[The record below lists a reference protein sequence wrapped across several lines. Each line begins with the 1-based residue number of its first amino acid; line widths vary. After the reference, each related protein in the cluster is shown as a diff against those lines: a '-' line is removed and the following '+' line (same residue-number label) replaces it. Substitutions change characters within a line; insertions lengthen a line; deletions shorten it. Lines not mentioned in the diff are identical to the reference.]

1 MCDFWI
7 KTLESAHH
15 SCKKKA
21 VERKAATPLQV
32 ETWEF
37 PFPRSDCWRRMI
49 FPMQIAI
56 LEVYLIIVLVPY
68 PHTIPGFFIP
78 LRFGDKPPF
87 LLAKR

>member
-1 MCDFWI
+1 VIFGSKPWNLHI
-7 KTLESAHH
+7 TAAIFFL
-15 SCKKKA
+15 A

-56 LEVYLIIVLVPY
+56 LEVYLI
-68 PHTIPGFFIP
+68 
-78 LRFGDKPPF
+78 FGQNQIS
-87 LLAKR
+87 